1 MPYAPCARTQGEAF
15 GLPLAECFAHP
26 PSNGQV
32 ARVVL
37 LTASLV
43 ERAASPFKS
52 PPTGKLPVVLLTASL
67 VERAASPFYPPPKAC
82 ERWVLCSILSSAIP
96 VPRASL
102 RSALPCAEH
111 NLTVG
116 ARQGAHGRT
125 AGAQTKGRSLL
136 NHWRGAFVEPE
147 GLRTRRW
154 LWQGYHCPHGPTGRA
169 ALRRGRRV
177 GRALRASRWL
187 YRARTATGGVNLCA
201 NPRAPA
207 PVRESGRICVFSPY
221 ILGFGNNHDNFQE
234 QHYPAGAP

>member
-1 MPYAPCARTQGEAF
+1 MRAPKAKHLVC
-15 GLPLAECFAHP
+15 HW
-26 PSNGQV
+26 PS
-32 ARVVL
+32 
-37 LTASLV
+37 ASHT
-43 ERAASPFKS
+43 P

-82 ERWVLCSILSSAIP
+82 ERWVLRSILSSAIP

-125 AGAQTKGRSLL
+125 AGAHTKGRSLL
-136 NHWRGAFVEPE
+136 NHWRGAFVEPK

-154 LWQGYHCPHGPTGRA
+154 LWQGRHYPCGPTGRA

-177 GRALRASRWL
+177 GRGVPPSRAVKMVAL
-187 YRARTATGGVNLCA
+187 
-201 NPRAPA
+201 P
-207 PVRESGRICVFSPY
+207 
-221 ILGFGNNHDNFQE
+221 DN
-234 QHYPAGAP
+234 AA